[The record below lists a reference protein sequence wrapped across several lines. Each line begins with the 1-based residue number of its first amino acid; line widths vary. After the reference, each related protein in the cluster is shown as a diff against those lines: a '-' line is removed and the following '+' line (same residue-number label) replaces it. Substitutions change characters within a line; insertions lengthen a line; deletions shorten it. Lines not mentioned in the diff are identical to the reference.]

1 MKYTDFVFRNSGEFM
16 SGKKSTRTKIFAVIP
31 IVMGVIC
38 AISFLWNAYFDL
50 VYEYRRSLI
59 GCLVLAVVYL
69 LAGILLRNICLK
81 SKEKLSVQVVSLIA
95 SILLVPS
102 MVFASIAMC
111 AVTMKSFT
119 YNNYESFSRWEE
131 VYIGEEDI
139 PDNALDCTYLKKKDG
154 HVNAVS
160 FRLDDCEEYENEE
173 YEWSLPYGQDRGC
186 PFDEFSEENE
196 YFDFENIIIPLIGDD
211 DINDYVVL
219 DSNFGNEW
227 THERFVNRKTGR
239 YIIVVTHD

>member
-1 MKYTDFVFRNSGEFM
+1 M
-16 SGKKSTRTKIFAVIP
+16 SGKKITRTKIFAVIP

-59 GCLVLAVVYL
+59 GCLILATVYL
-69 LAGILLRNICLK
+69 LAGILLRIICLK
-81 SKEKLSVQVVSLIA
+81 SKEKLSVQVVSLIV
-95 SILLVPS
+95 SVLLVPS
-102 MVFASIAMC
+102 TVLAAYIMC
-111 AVTMKSFT
+111 AVTMKSVT
-119 YNNYESFSRWEE
+119 YDSYESFSRWEE
-131 VYIGEEDI
+131 VYIGEDDI
-139 PDNALDCTYLKKKDG
+139 PDNAIDCMYLKKKDG

-160 FRLDDCEEYENEE
+160 FRLDMEECGNYENEE
-173 YEWSLPYGQDRGC
+173 YEWSLPYSQERGC
-186 PFDEFSEENE
+186 PVDEYLEENE

-239 YIIVVTHD
+239 YIIVVTYH